1 MIDVER
7 VVAKRLMDA
16 TGIRAV
22 LEVPE
27 ERPEEF
33 LSVELTGT
41 GTDLYPKTCSLA
53 VQSWAKTRRRAS
65 EIAGLVEVAI
75 YGLTDEPNVFK
86 AVPDGTYRWPDP
98 DSRQERYQTNAEL
111 TICEY
116 GEQKWPEPTRST
128 QRTPPT

>member
-7 VVAKRLMDA
+7 VVAKRLKA
-16 TGIRAV
+16 APGYRTELA
-22 LEVPE
+22 VPE

-41 GTDLYPKTCSLA
+41 GTGLYPKTCSLA
-53 VQSWAKTRRRAS
+53 VQSWAKTRRRAA

-75 YGLTDEPNVFK
+75 YGLTEETNVFR

-111 TICEY
+111 TICE
-116 GEQKWPEPTRST
+116 
-128 QRTPPT
+128 